1 MPINIHIRRL
11 LFFLA
16 IIAFLII
23 APLIVLYATG
33 FRWDFEQK
41 RITQVGMI
49 TVKCIPRA
57 VNIFVNDK
65 LKARRTYARI
75 RDLMPRDY
83 VVKLQKEGY
92 SIWEK
97 KLTVEPRVATPIK
110 HARLFLSEP
119 EVTQIINSGIDQ
131 YVLSP
136 NNKKIAYTITSG
148 EEAGIWLLDVA
159 SHNSSKLF
167 PKSKEEFAKVLEGL
181 VFSDIKWSPDS
192 EKVLVQ
198 YKTKFLEE
206 ETEPQLTYHVIINT
220 TRPQDIIFLEDLFKF
235 EMEKVKWHPKDP
247 NQIFWLNQ
255 GNFYSIKLDKKTLS
269 PVLATQ
275 VLDFAVVNQDVYYV
289 TETLKD
295 TENTEDSKPTFQFI
309 KKSLSTL
316 EEELITDV
324 SDLGAEEFCEIL
336 AGKKR
341 VALMLGKDKSLYI
354 LDKDNELQK
363 ISDKTQKV
371 IWDSLQYK
379 LLYQNDYEI
388 FVLRFVDEDFDIELE
403 EPQQELITRYSE
415 KIQDCLWYP
424 DFQHI
429 VFVVKNTI
437 KIIELD
443 GRDKRNVYELG
454 KVNVDDPK
462 VACKLKGKVV
472 YFMDKKDKVKNIY
485 QAKIY

>member
-1 MPINIHIRRL
+1 M
-11 LFFLA
+11 
-16 IIAFLII
+16 I

-41 RITQVGMI
+41 RITQMGMI
-49 TVKCIPRA
+49 TVKCIPRT
-57 VNIFVNDK
+57 VNIFINDK

-119 EVTQIINSGIDQ
+119 EMTQIINSGIDQ
-131 YVLSP
+131 YILSP
-136 NNKKIAYTITSG
+136 NTKKIVYTINRG
-148 EEAGIWLLDVA
+148 EEADIWLLDVA

-198 YKTKFLEE
+198 YKTKSKKG
-206 ETEPQLTYHVIINT
+206 TKPHQLTYHVIINT
-220 TRPQDIIFLEDLFKF
+220 SRPQDIIFLEDLFKF
-235 EMEKVKWHPKDP
+235 EMEKVKWHPKDS
-247 NQIFWLNQ
+247 NEIFWLNQ
-255 GNFYSIKLDKKTLS
+255 GNFYSIKLDRKTLS

-275 VLDFAVVNQDVYYV
+275 VLDFAIVNQDVYYV

-295 TENTEDSKPTFQFI
+295 TEDTKKSKPTFQLV

-316 EEELITDV
+316 EEELIIDV

-341 VALMLGKDKSLYI
+341 VALRLGEDQALYI
-354 LDKDNELQK
+354 LDKENKLQK
-363 ISDKTQKV
+363 IADKTQKA

-388 FVLRFVDEDFDIELE
+388 FILRFVDEDFDIELE

-429 VFVVKNTI
+429 IFSVKNTI

-443 GRDKRNVYELG
+443 GRDKRNVYEMG

-462 VACKLKGKVV
+462 VSCGSKGKVV
-472 YFMDKKDKVKNIY
+472 YFMDKENKIKNIY
-485 QAKIY
+485 QARIY